1 MRALDSAHTT
11 RYVKPVGETVGA
23 RPGAREASKRETR
36 EALLRAGLAEFGER
50 GLAEPSL
57 DAICARAGF
66 TRGAF
71 YVHFRDRD
79 EFISVVMERV
89 LGAFLD
95 AIIATGDE
103 ERDLEQ
109 TVARFAGILAAG
121 GEGIPGL
128 QFHRV
133 LEACARSVAI
143 RARFAG
149 LLEEAMRRVAA
160 AAAEGQ
166 GSGSVRDDVA
176 PEALSSVLVALALG
190 AVSAQE
196 VGVRFDPVAARD
208 ALLALLGR
216 P

>member
-1 MRALDSAHTT
+1 MSSL
-11 RYVKPVGETVGA
+11 VGEVLRE
-23 RPGAREASKRETR
+23 RPGARAVSKRETR
-36 EALLRAGLAEFGER
+36 EALLRAGLAEFAER

-57 DAICARAGF
+57 DSICARAGF

-79 EFISVVMERV
+79 EFISVAMERV

-103 ERDLEQ
+103 ERDLEH
-109 TVARFAGILAAG
+109 TVARFAGILGAG
-121 GEGIPGL
+121 GEGTPGL

-133 LEACARSVAI
+133 LEACARSEAV
-143 RARFAG
+143 RGRFAA
-149 LLEEAMRRVAA
+149 LLEQAMRRVAA
-160 AAAEGQ
+160 AASEGQ
-166 GSGSVRDDVA
+166 RSGSVRDDVS
-176 PEALSSVLVALALG
+176 PEALGSLLVALALG

-208 ALLALLGR
+208 ALLALLGGR
-216 P
+216 